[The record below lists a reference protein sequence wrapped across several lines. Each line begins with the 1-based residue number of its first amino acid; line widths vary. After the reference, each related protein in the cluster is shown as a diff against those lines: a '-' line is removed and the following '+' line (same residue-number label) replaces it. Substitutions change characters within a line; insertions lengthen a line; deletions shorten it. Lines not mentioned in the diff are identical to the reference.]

1 MRSWSLLLAAV
12 VCEVSATLA
21 LKGALSRP
29 ALYVVV
35 VVGYVAAFALL
46 ALIFRA
52 GMSLGVAYGLW
63 SALGVAGTA
72 ILSAVIFEEPL
83 TGWMLVG
90 IALVIAGVLA
100 VEVGT
105 HPPARKEAGR

>member
-1 MRSWSLLLAAV
+1 MRSWWLLLAAV

-21 LKGALSRP
+21 LKAALSQP
-29 ALYVVV
+29 ALYAVV

-72 ILSAVIFEEPL
+72 VLSAVIFGEPL
-83 TGWMLVG
+83 TPWMLVG
-90 IALVIAGVLA
+90 IVLVIAGVLA
-100 VEVGT
+100 VEVGS
-105 HPPARKEAGR
+105 HPPARKEVGG

>member
-1 MRSWSLLLAAV
+1 MRSWWLLLAAV
-12 VCEVSATLA
+12 LCEVSATLA
-21 LKGALSRP
+21 LKAALSHS

-35 VVGYVAAFALL
+35 VIGYVAAFVLL
-46 ALIFRA
+46 SLIFRA
-52 GMSLGVAYGLW
+52 GMTLGVAYGIW

-72 ILSAVIFEEPL
+72 ILSAVIFDESL

-100 VEVGT
+100 VEVGS
-105 HPPARKEAGR
+105 HAPAQREAGR

>member
-1 MRSWSLLLAAV
+1 MRSWWLLLAAV
-12 VCEVSATLA
+12 LCEVSATLA
-21 LKGALSRP
+21 LKAALSHA

-35 VVGYVAAFALL
+35 VIGYVAAFVLL
-46 ALIFRA
+46 SLIFRA
-52 GMSLGVAYGLW
+52 GMTLGVAYGIW

-72 ILSAVIFEEPL
+72 ILSTVIFDESF

-100 VEVGT
+100 VEVGS
-105 HPPARKEAGR
+105 HAPAQREAGR

>member
-21 LKGALSRP
+21 LKAALSQP
-29 ALYVVV
+29 ALYGVVV
-35 VVGYVAAFALL
+35 AGYVAAFALL

-72 ILSAVIFEEPL
+72 ILSALIFEEPL
-83 TGWMLVG
+83 TRWMLVG

-100 VEVGT
+100 VEVGS
-105 HPPARKEAGR
+105 HPRARTKARG

>member
-1 MRSWSLLLAAV
+1 MRSWWLLLAAV
-12 VCEVSATLA
+12 LCEVSATLA
-21 LKGALSRP
+21 LKAALSHS

-35 VVGYVAAFALL
+35 VIGYVAAFVLL
-46 ALIFRA
+46 SLIFRA
-52 GMSLGVAYGLW
+52 GMTLGVAYGIW

-72 ILSAVIFEEPL
+72 ILSTVIFDESL

-100 VEVGT
+100 VEVGS
-105 HPPARKEAGR
+105 HAPAQREAGR